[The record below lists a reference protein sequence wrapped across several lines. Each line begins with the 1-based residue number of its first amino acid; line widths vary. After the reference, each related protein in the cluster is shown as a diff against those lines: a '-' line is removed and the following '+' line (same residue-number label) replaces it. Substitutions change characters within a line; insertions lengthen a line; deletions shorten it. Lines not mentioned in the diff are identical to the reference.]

1 MEPQGSIF
9 SISEKVLYC
18 KTSKKRW
25 EMKKSFM
32 LMLFLMCL
40 LNLACGRE
48 SGKVEEGK
56 ASYYGKKFEGRKTA
70 SGEMFNNKKL
80 TAAHK
85 TLPLGTIVRVTNL
98 DNGKSIDVR
107 INDRGPFI
115 GGRIIDL
122 TERAFDKIADRKLG
136 TIDVSVQVL
145 E

>member
-1 MEPQGSIF
+1 
-9 SISEKVLYC
+9 
-18 KTSKKRW
+18 
-25 EMKKSFM
+25 MKKSFM
-32 LMLFLMCL
+32 LMLFLICL

-48 SGKVEEGK
+48 GGKVERGK

-70 SGEMFNNKKL
+70 NGEVFSNKKL

>member
-1 MEPQGSIF
+1 LLSI
-9 SISEKVLYC
+9 
-18 KTSKKRW
+18 
-25 EMKKSFM
+25 
-32 LMLFLMCL
+32 CL

-48 SGKVEEGK
+48 VGEVERGK
-56 ASYYGKKFEGRKTA
+56 ASYYGKGFEGRETA
-70 SGEMFNNKKL
+70 NGEVFSNKKL

-98 DNGKSIDVR
+98 ANGKSIDVR

-122 TERAFDKIADRKLG
+122 TERAFDKIADKKLG